1 MSSSIGWKIIR
12 RVGLELQLQMAD
24 ARKPEDP
31 SDHWKCICNKAN
43 TIEEENRP
51 GRRRRKS

>member
-12 RVGLELQLQMAD
+12 SVGLELQLEMAD